1 MERGVGGVR
10 QQRLAGER
18 GKRREGGTKRR
29 TNRDNDVKGGE
40 QREGKTEKTDS
51 CL

>member
-18 GKRREGGTKRR
+18 DEKERRENKE
-29 TNRDNDVKGGE
+29 RDK
-40 QREGKTEKTDS
+40 
-51 CL
+51 